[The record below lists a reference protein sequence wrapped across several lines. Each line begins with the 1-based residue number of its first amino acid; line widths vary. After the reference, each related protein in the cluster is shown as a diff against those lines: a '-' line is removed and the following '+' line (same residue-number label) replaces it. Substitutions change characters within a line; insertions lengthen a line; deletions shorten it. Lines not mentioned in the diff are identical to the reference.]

1 MKADTILGPRR
12 PHCRDQKRN
21 AANGFGFPGRADC
34 RRAGYFLL
42 MFALRRRRKG
52 QPHIPSVSAM
62 LGRKL
67 YLLTGDRL

>member
-1 MKADTILGPRR
+1 
-12 PHCRDQKRN
+12 
-21 AANGFGFPGRADC
+21 
-34 RRAGYFLL
+34 